1 MSLHIWQPSWSVNLF
16 QIQNCNIITK
26 LWCIL
31 CCKYCLERGLTGLP
45 AVLLQ
50 IETIS
55 SWFTILFLNEV
66 RIFFKLLTAVFLW
79 AWFQHVYKYTNNLN
93 SLNFQLAMTLHPG
106 LPRARSFRV
115 SSIWIQSRFWT
126 LLQSHQQQ

>member
-16 QIQNCNIITK
+16 QIQNCNIFYKTMMHF
-26 LWCIL
+26 
-31 CCKYCLERGLTGLP
+31 
-45 AVLLQ
+45 VLQ
-50 IETIS
+50 I
-55 SWFTILFLNEV
+55 LFRTWVNRSPCGFITNRDNFVLIYNPV
-66 RIFFKLLTAVFLW
+66 FKRRKDFLKLLTAVFLW

-106 LPRARSFRV
+106 LPRARDFRV

-126 LLQSHQQQ
+126 LLQLHQQQ